1 MKHFYFTYEESGLDL
16 YCLVFRNYD
25 NAVLVEVDDEYSWMR
40 PDDVDGE
47 EYCHPLSEVVV
58 NGVATKVYRF
68 ENEENWNGA
77 HHSIFVYNQ
86 AGEDP
91 NPSTDELVGQAC
103 MLVQTGKTLD
113 KPFSY
118 TGG

>member
-25 NAVLVEVDDEYSWMR
+25 NAILVEAEGTYSWIQ
-40 PDDVDGE
+40 PDDVDGK
-47 EYCHPLSEVVV
+47 EYCHALTEVEVD
-58 NGVATKVYRF
+58 GILTKVYRF

-86 AGEDP
+86 AGEAPDT
-91 NPSTDELVGQAC
+91 STDELVGQAC
-103 MLVQTGKTLD
+103 MLIQTGKTLD